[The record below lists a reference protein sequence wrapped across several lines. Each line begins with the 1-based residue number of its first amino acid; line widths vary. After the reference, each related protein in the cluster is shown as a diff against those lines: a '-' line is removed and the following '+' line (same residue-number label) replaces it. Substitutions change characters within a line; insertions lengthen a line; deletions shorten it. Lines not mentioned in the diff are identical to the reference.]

1 MDRIVNWS
9 VYGLIAKCGNG
20 QSYHK
25 SGNARAIDIALIVEL
40 RTKFD
45 YQVDIYN
52 VGSSLWGSHVS
63 IR

>member
-9 VYGLIAKCGNG
+9 VYGLIAKCGIG
-20 QSYHK
+20 QSYHGY
-25 SGNARAIDIALIVEL
+25 GNTRAIDIAMIVEL

-52 VGSSLWGSHVS
+52 V
-63 IR
+63 